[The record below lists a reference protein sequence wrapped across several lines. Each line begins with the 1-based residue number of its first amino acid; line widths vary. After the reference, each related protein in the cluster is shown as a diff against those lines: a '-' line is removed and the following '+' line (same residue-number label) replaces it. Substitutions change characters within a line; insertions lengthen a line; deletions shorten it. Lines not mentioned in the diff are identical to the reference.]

1 LIAPVRDTVTTLA
14 GTSHKVTVTKSVG
27 VAMFPDDV
35 TRPPRREESVDLNT
49 LKLMGSEL
57 SDKAN
62 EALLAAKA
70 KGKGQVIF
78 YGDL

>member
-1 LIAPVRDTVTTLA
+1 
-14 GTSHKVTVTKSVG
+14 
-27 VAMFPDDV
+27 MFPGHV
-35 TRPPRREESVDLNT
+35 KSAPQREESVDLAT
-49 LKLMGSEL
+49 LKLLGSEL

-70 KGKGQVIF
+70 RGKGQVVF